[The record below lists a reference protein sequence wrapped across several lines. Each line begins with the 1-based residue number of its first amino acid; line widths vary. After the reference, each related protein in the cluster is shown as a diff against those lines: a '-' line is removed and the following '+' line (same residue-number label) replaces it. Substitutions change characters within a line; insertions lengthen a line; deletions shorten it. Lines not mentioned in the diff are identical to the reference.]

1 MRSFGSNATQR
12 MPCFADPLMCETSR
26 ADLRSPGVLTLK
38 RNTKSPPPPERSVL
52 FVCMGNIC
60 RSPTAEAVFRA
71 TAEREAIAHHLC
83 IDSAGTGSWHVGEAP
98 DRRAAAAAQKRG
110 YDMNAKRG
118 RQVSEED
125 FQRFGWIF
133 AMDEDNLRRLEEL
146 RPADYEGHL
155 GLFLDLVAD
164 ADVREVPDPYYGG
177 PQGFEHVL
185 DLIERASDALVARLR
200 SELKL
205 A

>member
-1 MRSFGSNATQR
+1 MLLRKEREVIPPSRSI
-12 MPCFADPLMCETSR
+12 
-26 ADLRSPGVLTLK
+26 
-38 RNTKSPPPPERSVL
+38 L

-60 RSPTAEAVFRA
+60 RSPTAEAVFRG
-71 TAEREAIAHHLC
+71 TAVREGIAPHLF

-98 DRRAAAAAQKRG
+98 DRRAAAAAKKRG

-118 RQVSEED
+118 RQVTEED
-125 FQRFGWIF
+125 FQRFDWIF

-146 RPADYEGHL
+146 RPPEYAGHL
-155 GLFLDLVAD
+155 GLFLDLVAN

-185 DLIERASDALVARLR
+185 DLIERASEALIAHLR
-200 SELKL
+200 KELHL

>member
-1 MRSFGSNATQR
+1 
-12 MPCFADPLMCETSR
+12 MPFRKDKAPVP
-26 ADLRSPGVLTLK
+26 AA
-38 RNTKSPPPPERSVL
+38 RSVL

-71 TAEREAIAHHLC
+71 TAQREGIAHHLF
-83 IDSAGTGSWHVGEAP
+83 IDSAGTGNWHVGEAP

-110 YDMNAKRG
+110 YDMNSKRG

-125 FQRFGWIF
+125 FARFGWIF

-146 RPADYEGHL
+146 RPPAFEGHL
-155 GLFLDLVAD
+155 GLFLDLLDD

-185 DLIERASDALVARLR
+185 DLIERASEALIARLR
-200 SELKL
+200 SRLEIE
-205 A
+205 